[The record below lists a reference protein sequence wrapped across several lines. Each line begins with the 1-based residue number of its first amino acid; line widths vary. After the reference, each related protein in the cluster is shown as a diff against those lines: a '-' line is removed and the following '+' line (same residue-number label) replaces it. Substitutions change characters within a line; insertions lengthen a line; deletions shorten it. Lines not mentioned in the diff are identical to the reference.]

1 MKKCPFCAE
10 QIQDEAVKCR
20 YCGEMLAAPQAA
32 PDEEPQDESPSSH
45 ASMPLMFWLG
55 AIGGVGGLGYLAS
68 RYYSIGDTT
77 SGDKAVVAAGIF
89 AVISPACWIIG
100 DWFRGFAR
108 PSMYFGS
115 GFLDMIGKRFFWT
128 YGPQL
133 IALGGTALALLFYLE
148 AARKNSSVI
157 LDSGPTHV
165 ADAPTLGRLS
175 ATKKS
180 MAQPQERPK
189 VEVRDIPRR
198 PAVAPEPADEIPQL
212 SSVDDDLNRELEEEL
227 RQLKQFQPPARLDIP
242 RELKP
247 NEVPEEPASQQEAQ
261 VAAVKTPEMTLK
273 ISGVA
278 ESNPYWARVQ
288 SLISRQWEPPP
299 IDMAGQTY
307 TMIVTFRLQRDGS
320 IEDVVV
326 QQSSG
331 NASFDM
337 AGQRAVQQSQFL
349 PAFPADMTGGY
360 KDIEMEFR
368 VRKSTG

>member
-1 MKKCPFCAE
+1 M
-10 QIQDEAVKCR
+10 KCR
-20 YCGEMLAAPQAA
+20 YCGEMLATPQAV

-45 ASMPLMFWLG
+45 VSLPPMFWLG

-89 AVISPACWIIG
+89 AVLSPVFWIIG
-100 DWFRGFAR
+100 DWLRGVAR
-108 PSMYFGS
+108 PSMYSGS

-148 AARKNSSVI
+148 AARKNSSVN
-157 LDSGPTHV
+157 LDSGATQV

-175 ATKKS
+175 ATEKS
-180 MAQPQERPK
+180 MAQPQQKRAK
-189 VEVRDIPRR
+189 DEVRDIPRR
-198 PAVAPEPADEIPQL
+198 TDVAPEPVAEIPQR
-212 SSVDDDLNRELEEEL
+212 STVNDDLNRELEEEL
-227 RQLKQFQPPARLDIP
+227 RQLKQFQPPARLDVP
-242 RELKP
+242 KEVKP
-247 NEVPEEPASQQEAQ
+247 SEMPEEPASQQEAK
-261 VAAVKTPEMTLK
+261 VPAVKTPEMTLK
-273 ISGVA
+273 ISGA
-278 ESNPYWARVQ
+278 AGSNPYWARVQ
-288 SLISRQWEPPP
+288 SLIGRQWEPPP

-307 TMIVTFRLQRDGS
+307 TMIVKFRLQRDGS

-331 NASFDM
+331 NTSFDM

-349 PAFPADMTGGY
+349 TSLSCRYD
-360 KDIEMEFR
+360 R
-368 VRKSTG
+368 RL

>member
-10 QIQDEAVKCR
+10 QIQDAAVKCR
-20 YCGEMLAAPQAA
+20 YCREMLAAPQAV

-45 ASMPLMFWLG
+45 GSLPLMFWLG

-68 RYYSIGDTT
+68 RYYSIGDMT

-89 AVISPACWIIG
+89 AVLSPVAWIIG

-133 IALGGTALALLFYLE
+133 IALGGTVLALVFYLE
-148 AARKNSSVI
+148 EARKHSSVI
-157 LDSGPTHV
+157 LDSGATEV
-165 ADAPTLGRLS
+165 ADAPTLGRSS
-175 ATKKS
+175 ATEKS
-180 MAQPQERPK
+180 MAQSQQRAKIEA
-189 VEVRDIPRR
+189 RDIPRR
-198 PAVAPEPADEIPQL
+198 PDVAPEPEAEIPQRSL
-212 SSVDDDLNRELEEEL
+212 VDDDLNREIEDEL
-227 RQLKQFQPPARLDIP
+227 RQLKQVQPSARLDIP
-242 RELKP
+242 QEVKP
-247 NEVPEEPASQQEAQ
+247 KEMPEEPASQQEAK
-261 VAAVKTPEMTLK
+261 VAPVKTPEMTLK
-273 ISGVA
+273 VSGSPG
-278 ESNPYWARVQ
+278 SNPYWARVQ
-288 SLISRQWEPPP
+288 SLIGRQWEPPP
-299 IDMAGQTY
+299 INMAGQTY
-307 TMIVTFRLQRDGS
+307 TMIVKFRLQRDGS

-349 PAFPADMTGGY
+349 PAFPADMTDGY
-360 KDIEMEFR
+360 EDIEMEFR
-368 VRKSTG
+368 VGESTG